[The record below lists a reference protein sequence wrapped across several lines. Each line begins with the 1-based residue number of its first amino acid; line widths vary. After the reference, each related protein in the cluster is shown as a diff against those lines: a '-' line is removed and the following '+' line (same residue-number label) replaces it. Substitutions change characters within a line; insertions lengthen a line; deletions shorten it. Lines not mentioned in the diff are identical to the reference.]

1 MAQALLTMEQK
12 YHNPPRTDEQPTVS
26 ALRGAVAVLVVA
38 SLESYLRSVIEER
51 LSEMCSKHRTLTFDK
66 LPDKMRVN
74 NVYFCLER
82 AMKGPLYQDRPP
94 KVQRLPDIDRACRL
108 VISGNID
115 PGIFSD
121 VGSNPNPRN
130 LTAMFSNIALDNI
143 LESIKDRFDRKWGK
157 ITAHT
162 FVRDKLQEIV
172 SRRHVVAHTA
182 DTLKIGRSD
191 LKESIRFIRILVEM
205 IEAELT
211 THIKTL
217 MKNCI

>member
-1 MAQALLTMEQK
+1 
-12 YHNPPRTDEQPTVS
+12 
-26 ALRGAVAVLVVA
+26 
-38 SLESYLRSVIEER
+38 
-51 LSEMCSKHRTLTFDK
+51 
-66 LPDKMRVN
+66 
-74 NVYFCLER
+74 
-82 AMKGPLYQDRPP
+82 MKGPLYQDRPP